1 MSAPLRIGVL
11 GSTRGTSLQAV
22 IDAINRGALNAK
34 ISIVLS
40 NKSDSGILGRAQEHG
55 LPHKH
60 IPLLGRAREAY
71 DEEVTRTLEQHGVQL
86 VLMIGYMRI
95 VSPAFTDR
103 WNDRCL
109 NVHPSLLP
117 DFAGG
122 MDLQVVTHSR
132 PLNTLLIHPLNHPPS
147 TLSTRCTRLCW
158 LPAAP
163 SLAAPS
169 TS

>member
-1 MSAPLRIGVL
+1 MSAPLRIGVI
-11 GSTRGTSLQAV
+11 GSTRGTSLQPV

-34 ISIVLS
+34 IAIILS
-40 NKSDSGILGRAQEHG
+40 NKSDSGILGRARDHG

-60 IPLLGRAREAY
+60 IPLGGRGREAY

-95 VSPAFTDR
+95 VSSAFTDR

-122 MDLQVVTHSR
+122 MDLQVT
-132 PLNTLLIHPLNHPPS
+132 
-147 TLSTRCTRLCW
+147 TR
-158 LPAAP
+158 AP
-163 SLAAPS
+163 SE
-169 TS
+169 

>member
-22 IDAINRGALNAK
+22 IDAINRGTLNAK
-34 ISIVLS
+34 IAVVLS
-40 NKSDSGILGRAQEHG
+40 NKSDSGILGRAHEHG

-60 IPLLGRAREAY
+60 IPLSGRTREAY

-95 VSPAFTDR
+95 VSPSFTNR
-103 WNDRCL
+103 WTDRCL

-122 MDLQVVTHSR
+122 MDLQVVALYFS
-132 PLNTLLIHPLNHPPS
+132 LLY
-147 TLSTRCTRLCW
+147 
-158 LPAAP
+158 
-163 SLAAPS
+163 
-169 TS
+169 